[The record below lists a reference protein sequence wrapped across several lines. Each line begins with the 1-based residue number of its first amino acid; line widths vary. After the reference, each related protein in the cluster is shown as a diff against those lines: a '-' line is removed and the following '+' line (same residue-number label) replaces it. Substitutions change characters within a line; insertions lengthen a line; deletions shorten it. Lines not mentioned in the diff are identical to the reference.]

1 MEMERRR
8 WSILPSLV
16 LAFLLLFALSDANSQ
31 AADFFAGKTITFI
44 QATEPGGTGDL
55 RARALISSL
64 QKHIP
69 GNPTIVSEYMPGGGG
84 RKAANHMYRV
94 ARPDG
99 LTFAWVSVGAINSA
113 VLKDAGVQY
122 DIDKFTYLGST
133 HSRTN
138 YTFKTRKEAGL
149 DTIAK
154 LRAASGVR
162 VGGQS
167 VGHPVYVAGRL
178 FAWILEL
185 KEPKFVTGYSGTD
198 LDIALMQG
206 EIDARANVPDT
217 VLERNPEWIKE
228 GLVQFHA
235 VMEIPEGFR
244 TRHPAFDSLPSLESL
259 TRTDMQRRVLGMFRN
274 MRVLGSPF
282 ILPPGVPKDRVETLK
297 TAFQRAFN
305 DPEFFKQYKK
315 LTGAD
320 ASPLMPDEQG
330 KAIREIPRDAET
342 IEIFKK
348 IAGGDAF
355 PPP

>member
-1 MEMERRR
+1 MEIQNWR
-8 WSILPSLV
+8 WKILSRLG
-16 LAFLLLFALSDANSQ
+16 LAFPFLLASHDAQSQ
-31 AADFFAGKTITFI
+31 ADFYKGKNITFI

-69 GNPTIVSEYMPGGGG
+69 GNPAIISEYMPGGGG

-113 VLKDAGVQY
+113 VLREPGVQY

-133 HSRTN
+133 HSRTS
-138 YTFKTRKEAGL
+138 YTFKTRKEAGF
-149 DTIAK
+149 DTLEK
-154 LRAASGVR
+154 LRTASGVR
-162 VGGQS
+162 IGGQS

-178 FAWILEL
+178 FAWILSL
-185 KEPKFVTGYSGTD
+185 KEPKFITGYSGTALD
-198 LDIALMQG
+198 LALIQG

-228 GLVQFHA
+228 GLVHFHA
-235 VMEIPEGFR
+235 VMEIPKGFR

-259 TRTDMQRRVLGMFRN
+259 TRTDTQRKVLGMFRN
-274 MRVLGSPF
+274 FRVLGSPY
-282 ILPPGVPKDRVETLK
+282 ILPPGTPKDRVEVLK
-297 TAFQRAFN
+297 TAFRKAFSE
-305 DPEFFKQYKK
+305 PEFLKQYKK

-320 ASPLMPDEQG
+320 ASPLLPEEQA
-330 KAIREIPRDAET
+330 KAIQETPRDPET
-342 IEIFKK
+342 IENFKK
-348 IAGGDAF
+348 IAGGDAL